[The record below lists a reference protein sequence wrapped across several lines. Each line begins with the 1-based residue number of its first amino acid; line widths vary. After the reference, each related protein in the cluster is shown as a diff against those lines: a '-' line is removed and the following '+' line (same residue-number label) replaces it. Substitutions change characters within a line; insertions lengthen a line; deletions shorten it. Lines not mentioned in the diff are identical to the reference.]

1 LIKIRRGRRT
11 RSDSTESKI
20 SEKFRAVINETT
32 SLSMY
37 SSKSDRTIY
46 IIRKDLAKNYDI
58 DVDASEA
65 PILNKMQNEPDPYE
79 SSMADLK
86 ILEDEVFPVNEAIIN
101 VFDHD
106 LELYGIKLAIGG
118 SKTDYV
124 TIQERDLIKYD
135 VKPTLNGLVKFYKD
149 NNKSILGFLDCE
161 YITEEGNVIYLDC
174 GKKNVS
180 DNILSIKL
188 KILASM
194 QQRGFFLQQEHKYYG
209 LQMYIIIESKVADD
223 DKLFE
228 FLKEMGIDWE
238 LIFFRR
244 RLAIHD
250 WTEIE
255 CNENSDNLKNYL
267 RAKYETL
274 NYFDI
279 NNITRLVIN
288 NDLPFIVA
296 DKMASLLYKMKYERV
311 HQYKDDYQ
319 LQFQIEETQKTKLE
333 EDRINIIDKINSL
346 NRQKRINPTEVIISE
361 LKSLREQRNI
371 IEEEQ
376 EKNNQRFD
384 QLQEKIQNPDD
395 AYSISLKKAEIA
407 ASAKLACAYLGLSQ
421 DITFDRDI
429 SMAEIIKYE
438 EELTNI

>member
-1 LIKIRRGRRT
+1 MIKIRRGRRQK
-11 RSDSTESKI
+11 SDSTDSKYL
-20 SEKFRAVINETT
+20 EKFRAVINDTT

-46 IIRKDLAKNYDI
+46 IIKKDLAKNYEI
-58 DVDASEA
+58 DVEASEA
-65 PILNKMQNEPDPYE
+65 PMLNKMQNEQEPYE

-86 ILEDEVFPVNEAIIN
+86 ILEEEVFPIN
-101 VFDHD
+101 DSINSIFDHD

-124 TIQERDLIKYD
+124 TIEERDLIKYD
-135 VKPTLNGLVKFYKD
+135 VKPTLNGLVKLYKD
-149 NNKSILGFLDCE
+149 NQKSILGFLDCE

-174 GKKNVS
+174 GKKNIS
-180 DNILSIKL
+180 DNIVSIKL

-209 LQMYIIIESKVADD
+209 LQMYIVIESKVADD
-223 DKLFE
+223 DKLFA
-228 FLKEMGIDWE
+228 FLKEMDIDWE

-255 CNENSDNLKNYL
+255 CNANSDNLKNYL
-267 RAKYETL
+267 RAKYGTL

-279 NNITRLVIN
+279 NNITRLVVN
-288 NDLPFIVA
+288 NNLAFIVA
-296 DKMASLLYKMKYERV
+296 DKMASLLYKMKSGRV

-319 LQFQIEETQKTKLE
+319 LQFQIEQSQKTKLE

-346 NRQKRINPTEVIISE
+346 RRQQRINPTEEIINE
-361 LKSLREQRNI
+361 LQSLREQRSI
-371 IEEEQ
+371 IEDEQ
-376 EKNNQRFD
+376 EKNNKRFD
-384 QLQEKIQNPDD
+384 DLQEKMQNPDD

-407 ASAKLACAYLGLSQ
+407 ASARLACAYLGISQ
-421 DITFDRDI
+421 DISFDRDI
-429 SMAEIIKYE
+429 SMAEIIKSE